1 MRKAHHQTYLCFVDN
16 YRRPSRQRN
25 TKGAYF
31 VGAKSPKQAKELLQN
46 AIGFGSILVK
56 GTTTQ
61 AQMAYKQLQKT
72 RIQRSHICTKTCPSC
87 QCSIG
92 TKISEG

>member
-1 MRKAHHQTYLCFVDN
+1 MRNAHHQTYLCFVDN

-31 VGAKSPKQAKELLQN
+31 VGAKSPKQAKELLQK

-61 AQMAYKQLQKT
+61 AQMAYKQLQKRESNGAT
-72 RIQRSHICTKTCPSC
+72 FIQKPVHHANAPLAK
-87 QCSIG
+87 
-92 TKISEG
+92 K

>member
-1 MRKAHHQTYLCFVDN
+1 MRNAHHQTYLCFVDN

-31 VGAKSPKQAKELLQN
+31 VGAKSPKQAKELLQKT
-46 AIGFGSILVK
+46 IGFGSILVK

-61 AQMAYKQLQKT
+61 AQMQYKQLRKRESNGATFVQKPV
-72 RIQRSHICTKTCPSC
+72 RHANAPLAK
-87 QCSIG
+87 
-92 TKISEG
+92 K

>member
-1 MRKAHHQTYLCFVDN
+1 MMIMRKTHHQTYLCFVDN

-61 AQMAYKQLQKT
+61 AQMAYKQLQKREFNKAT
-72 RIQRSHICTKTCPSC
+72 FVQKSVRHANAPLAQK
-87 QCSIG
+87 
-92 TKISEG
+92 

>member
-1 MRKAHHQTYLCFVDN
+1 MRKAHHQTYLCLVDN

-56 GTTTQ
+56 GATTQ
-61 AQMAYKQLQKT
+61 AQMAYKQLQKREFNGAT
-72 RIQRSHICTKTCPSC
+72 FVQKPVRHANAPLAQK
-87 QCSIG
+87 
-92 TKISEG
+92 

>member
-25 TKGAYF
+25 TKGTYF
-31 VGAKSPKQAKELLQN
+31 VGAKSSKQAKELLQN

-61 AQMAYKQLQKT
+61 AQMAYKQLQKQEFNGAT
-72 RIQRSHICTKTCPSC
+72 FVQKPVRHANAPLTQK
-87 QCSIG
+87 
-92 TKISEG
+92 